1 MLRAIIVML
10 VAVVAMLVFL
20 LVMAVSD
27 LHAADGSYE
36 GEIAPG
42 VRLVLR
48 HKIHVQSEC
57 TLLGRIAEHP
67 VIARGIESEWWNPR
81 QMLLFKRI
89 ETMSDCDWVLG
100 GIYLEQGETIRLA
113 PGTRF
118 VLEYDDHEVR
128 CSGVLMTDELA
139 QTVVYDL
146 NERAIVV
153 DPEGPF
159 LTSRSGAVLIYLWFE
174 GGSLS
179 GSGSW
184 SYEEPSGVRLENGGG
199 YDVHASTEVP

>member
-1 MLRAIIVML
+1 MLRGIIVML
-10 VAVVAMLVFL
+10 VAVLVMLVFL
-20 LVMAVSD
+20 LVVAVSD
-27 LHAADGSYE
+27 VRAANGSYE
-36 GEIAPG
+36 GELAPG

-67 VIARGIESEWWNPR
+67 VLARGIESEWWNPR

-89 ETMSDCDWVLG
+89 ETMSDSDWVLG
-100 GIYLEQGETIRLA
+100 GIYLEKGETIRLA

-118 VLEYDDHEVR
+118 VLEYENHEVR
-128 CSGVLMTDELA
+128 CEGVLMTDALS

-146 NERAIVV
+146 SERAIVV

-179 GSGSW
+179 GSGNW
-184 SYEEPSGVRLENGGG
+184 SYEEPRGVRLEHGGG
-199 YDVHASTEVP
+199 NDVHASAEVP

>member
-1 MLRAIIVML
+1 MRRLVVVML
-10 VAVVAMLVFL
+10 ITMLVVVPAL
-20 LVMAVSD
+20 AGGN
-27 LHAADGSYE
+27 GSYE

-67 VIARGIESEWWNPR
+67 VLARGIESEWWNPR

-89 ETMSDCDWVLG
+89 ETMSDCDWLLG
-100 GIYLEQGETIRLA
+100 GIYLDEGETIRLA
-113 PGTRF
+113 AGTRF

-128 CSGVLMTDELA
+128 CGGVLMTDGLS
-139 QTVVYDL
+139 QTMVYDL

-153 DPEGPF
+153 DPDGPF
-159 LTSRSGAVLIYLWFE
+159 LKSRSGAVVIDLWFE

-179 GSGSW
+179 GSGPW
-184 SYEEPSGVRLENGGG
+184 FYEEPIGVRLEHGGG
-199 YDVHASTEVP
+199 HDVDPSVEVP

>member
-1 MLRAIIVML
+1 MRRL
-10 VAVVAMLVFL
+10 VVVVLIGV
-20 LVMAVSD
+20 LVMVPA
-27 LHAADGSYE
+27 LAGAAADGSYE

-48 HKIHVQSEC
+48 HKIHVHSEC
-57 TLLGRIAEHP
+57 TLLGRIAEHE
-67 VIARGIESEWWNPR
+67 VIASQIEREWWNPR

-89 ETMSDCDWVLG
+89 EKMSDCDWVLG
-100 GIYLEQGETIRLA
+100 GIYLEKGQTIRLA

-118 VLEYDDHEVR
+118 VLEYDDREVC
-128 CSGVLMTDELA
+128 CSGVLLTDELA
-139 QTVVYDL
+139 QTAVYDL

-153 DPEGPF
+153 DPGGPF
-159 LTSRSGAVLIYLWFE
+159 LTSRSGAVLVYLWFE

-184 SYEEPSGVRLENGGG
+184 SYEEPTGVRLEHGGG
-199 YDVHASTEVP
+199 QDVHASVEVP

>member
-1 MLRAIIVML
+1 MRRLVVVML
-10 VAVVAMLVFL
+10 IAMLPAL
-20 LVMAVSD
+20 AG
-27 LHAADGSYE
+27 AGGSYE

-67 VIARGIESEWWNPR
+67 VLSRRIESEWWNPR

-100 GIYLEQGETIRLA
+100 GIYLEKGETIRLA

-118 VLEYDDHEVR
+118 VLEYEDHEVR
-128 CSGVLMTDELA
+128 CGGVLLPDELA

-159 LTSRSGAVLIYLWFE
+159 LASRSGAVLIYLWFE
-174 GGSLS
+174 SGSLS

-184 SYEEPSGVRLENGGG
+184 SYEEPTGVRLEHGGG
-199 YDVHASTEVP
+199 YNVQVSAEVP